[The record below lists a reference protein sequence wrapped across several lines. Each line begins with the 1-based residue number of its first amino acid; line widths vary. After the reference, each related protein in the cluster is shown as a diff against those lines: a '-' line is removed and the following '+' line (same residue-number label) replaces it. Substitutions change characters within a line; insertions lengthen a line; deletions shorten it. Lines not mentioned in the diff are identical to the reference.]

1 MCYCSYFTLCFVFA
15 HFNIILLFRKVYIFC
30 THILYFCIN
39 IYLTLLYN
47 IKVQLCHTK
56 AISYKS
62 HVIQSLPYII
72 TPVTTSVVVTTT
84 IISAIKL
91 TTVLFFLPSSTSVLS
106 VDCHLCNVHCFH
118 FHHLFRQNSVTF
130 FCFPLF
136 SPSYIILSIFILSF
150 KKNVT

>member
-62 HVIQSLPYII
+62 HVIRSLPYII

-106 VDCHLCNVHCFH
+106 VDCHLCNAHCFH